1 MATAERVALRGETWL
16 SFFDPIEMLQLL
28 RGEGFS
34 VIEDLGLPEIA
45 ERFYGVLRLDI
56 LLGPGPCIV
65 RAHQ

>member
-45 ERFYGVLRLDI
+45 ERFYGVL
-56 LLGPGPCIV
+56 
-65 RAHQ
+65 